1 MGQVRCVY
9 WGVPK
14 IGKLVFDVQGHQIWL
29 AQIVEKQNIYAIL
42 ILNACSLGQR
52 GINIICEN
60 IPQIRN
66 RLQMACAEKSVP
78 PIVFILITTHRR
90 LKISWHCSFERSR
103 ELSRVGSLLIPA
115 ARDRERR
122 ECRPY
127 KLSRYTVYIL
137 YNFSPLSPH
146 GKYKIIS
153 CIYRTGY
160 KVTGI

>member
-1 MGQVRCVY
+1 MCLLGSPQNGQ
-9 WGVPK
+9 
-14 IGKLVFDVQGHQIWL
+14 IGFWCAGSPDLIGANSW
-29 AQIVEKQNIYAIL
+29 KQNIYAIL

-60 IPQIRN
+60 IPQISN
-66 RLQMACAEKSVP
+66 RLQMVCAEKSVP

-137 YNFSPLSPH
+137 YNFSPLTPH